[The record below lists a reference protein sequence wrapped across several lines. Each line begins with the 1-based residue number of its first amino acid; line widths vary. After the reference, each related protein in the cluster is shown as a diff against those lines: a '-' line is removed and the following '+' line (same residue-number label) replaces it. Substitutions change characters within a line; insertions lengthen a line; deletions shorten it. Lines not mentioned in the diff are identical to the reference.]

1 MSKKT
6 FRWNSKTSILIVSG
20 AAFLASLAIYRSK
33 EVANPGPN
41 PGPHEAYLLV
51 QSLHTAMA
59 KHDWSSIYSN
69 ADERYRQVLTADESA
84 NMFARVI
91 QKLGD
96 PVSCKQG
103 KTSIQKSSAGNT
115 IQSECETTFTHNA
128 TGHETFFWRES
139 GGTYRLSGYNVSSTA
154 LVDR

>member
-33 EVANPGPN
+33 EVANPGP
-41 PGPHEAYLLV
+41 HEAYLLV

-69 ADERYRQVLTADESA
+69 ADERYRQGLTTDESA
-84 NMFARVI
+84 NMFVRVI
-91 QKLGD
+91 QKLGK

-103 KTSIQKSSAGNT
+103 KTSIQKNPDGNT
-115 IQSECETTFTHNA
+115 IQPADEDTLT
-128 TGHETFFWRES
+128 
-139 GGTYRLSGYNVSSTA
+139 
-154 LVDR
+154 

>member
-6 FRWNSKTSILIVSG
+6 FRWNCKTSILIVSG

-33 EVANPGPN
+33 EVANPGP
-41 PGPHEAYLLV
+41 HEAEAYLLV

-69 ADERYRQVLTADESA
+69 ADERYRQGLTADESA
-84 NMFARVI
+84 NMFVRVI
-91 QKLGD
+91 QKLGK

-103 KTSIQKSSAGNT
+103 KTSIQKSPAGNT